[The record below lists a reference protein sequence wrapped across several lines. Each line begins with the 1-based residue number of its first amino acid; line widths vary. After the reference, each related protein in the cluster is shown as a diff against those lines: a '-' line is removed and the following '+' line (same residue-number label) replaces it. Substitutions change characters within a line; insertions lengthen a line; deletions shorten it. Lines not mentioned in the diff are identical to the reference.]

1 MQNGRGPFGRDFIDT
16 VKSANSIVDV
26 ARSYM
31 TMKQKGRDFWACCP
45 FHHEKTPSFKV
56 SAGGQ
61 SYYCFGCKA
70 HGNVIGLIMQLENL
84 SWREAVEFL
93 AKRANIE
100 IPKIAADDESIKT
113 ARKRERMLTALLIA
127 RDYYCKTLYK
137 KENIRAVEY
146 LHGRGID
153 DELIKLFHIGYSDS
167 WQGVVDELKRNN
179 FTENEMHDAGIVA
192 KNDKG
197 RVWDAQ
203 FERITFS
210 IHDIY
215 GNCIGFTGRTMSSAD
230 NLAKYKNTA
239 DSLVFNKSNIVY
251 GIDVMKQKYRE
262 SKADGLIIVEG
273 NVDEIAMVKNG
284 FVNTVACM
292 GTAMTQFHAKIF
304 ARFSDQIYL
313 CLDGDSAG
321 QKAILRSIPILE
333 KELLSVRVAAI
344 PDGLDP
350 DDYLKKF
357 GPDKMRSLINNA
369 VSAADFRLDYLAK
382 NTKIDDNIGKAK
394 YIKDAIK
401 ILSEFDTPAERELY
415 LPKVAAVAGVPV
427 DSIRGSLP
435 RQKGKKQLL
444 VDSNII
450 ETTTGSGG
458 VNTAYLA
465 DADTRRCAP
474 AYNKAQWF
482 VTACIIEKKPFV
494 SMPIDL
500 PKLNNALYDK
510 LCRKALENYDKWTK
524 GNIYEEFAGE
534 DLKNLENVIEYSF
547 DKVGGIDKQK
557 ETFLDDL
564 RYLWN
569 AEIENEIAELSK
581 NITDPVAYAKKIKEL
596 KGKRK

>member
-1 MQNGRGPFGRDFIDT
+1 MQNGRGLFAQEFIDT

-56 SAGGQ
+56 SAAGQ

-93 AKRANIE
+93 ARRANIE
-100 IPKIAADDESIKT
+100 IPKIAADDESTKT
-113 ARKRERMLTALLIA
+113 ARRKERLLAALLIA
-127 RDYYCKTLYK
+127 RDYYCKVLYK
-137 KENIRAVEY
+137 KENAKAVGY
-146 LHGRGID
+146 LHARGID
-153 DELIKLFHIGYSDS
+153 DELIRLFHIGYSDS
-167 WQGVVDELKRNN
+167 WQGVIDELKRNK
-179 FTENEMHDAGIVA
+179 FTEDEIHDAGIAA

-203 FERITFS
+203 YERITFAV
-210 IHDIY
+210 HDIY

-239 DSLVFNKSNIVY
+239 DSLVFNKSSILY

-262 SKADGLIIVEG
+262 SRQDGLIVVEG

-304 ARFSDQIYL
+304 ARFTDQIYL

-321 QKAILRSIPILE
+321 QKAALRAIPVLE
-333 KELLSVRVAAI
+333 AEFLSVRVVVI
-344 PDGLDP
+344 PDELDP

-357 GPDKMRSLINNA
+357 GADKMRVLINNA
-369 VSAADFRLDYLAK
+369 VSATDFRLDYLAK
-382 NTKIDDNIGKAK
+382 GIKTDDNIGKAK
-394 YIKDAIK
+394 YIKEAIK
-401 ILSEFDTPAERELY
+401 ILNEFDTPAERELY
-415 LPKVAAVAGVPV
+415 LPKVVAVAGVPV
-427 DSIRGSLP
+427 DSIRGSFT
-435 RQKGKKQLL
+435 RQKGKIQQV
-444 VDSNII
+444 VDDNII
-450 ETTTGSGG
+450 KTTIGGG
-458 VNTAYLA
+458 VN
-465 DADTRRCAP
+465 P

-494 SMPIDL
+494 KVPIDL
-500 PKLNNALYDK
+500 PKLTNPLYDK
-510 LCRKALENYDKWTK
+510 LCRRALGHYDKWEK
-524 GNIYEEFAGE
+524 GKIYDEFDGE
-534 DLKNLENVIEYSF
+534 DLKNLESVIEYSF
-547 DKVGGIDKQK
+547 DKVGGIDKQE
-557 ETFLDDL
+557 ETFLDGL

-581 NITDPVAYAKKIKEL
+581 NITDPVEYAKKIKEL
-596 KGKRK
+596 KGKKK